1 MTKET
6 RTAVIIAAAGSG
18 KRMGGAIP
26 KQYGRLGGMS
36 ILARSVKAFAD
47 LKEIDRIM
55 IVTNEEYHEYCRAEL
70 SGLGLMSKVSDI
82 LPGGQERQDSIY
94 NAVRRLPE
102 DIDLVLVHDGVRP
115 FVTAEVIR
123 RTIEATKLHGAAVA
137 AVPVKDTIKK
147 AEEDRL
153 VKKTLDRRLLYAI
166 QTPQGFSRE
175 LLIRAY
181 EEAYRKNYYGTD
193 DAYLVEQLGEKV
205 YLVKGD
211 YNNIKITTMEDIVIG
226 EAILG
231 GKTEGPGIG
240 FTFELGLAGTA
251 SLNGSGSDASAYEGG
266 SSVGESEIRVG
277 TGYDVH
283 KLVRGRK
290 LILGGVNIP
299 FEKGLLGHSD
309 ADVLVHAIMD
319 AMLGAAALG
328 DIGRHFPD
336 TDEKYRGISSLKLL
350 ATVGAML
357 RNRGC
362 GIVNI
367 DATVIA
373 QRPKIAPH
381 IREMIQNISET
392 LGIEKHRINIKG
404 TTTEKLGFAGR
415 EEGIAAQASVLI
427 YKRRSSI

>member
-1 MTKET
+1 MTKEIK
-6 RTAVIIAAAGSG
+6 TAVIIAAAGSG
-18 KRMGGAIP
+18 KRMGGGIP

-47 LKEIDRIM
+47 LKEIHRIM
-55 IVTNEEYHEYCRAEL
+55 IVTNEDYHGLCRAEL
-70 SGLGLMSKVSDI
+70 SSLGLMAKVSEI

-115 FVTAEVIR
+115 FVSAEVIR
-123 RTIEATKLHGAAVA
+123 RTIETAKTHGAAVA
-137 AVPVKDTIKK
+137 AVPVKDTVKV
-147 AEEDRL
+147 AEENQFT
-153 VKKTLDRRLLYAI
+153 KTLDRRLLYSV

-181 EEAYRKNYYGTD
+181 DEAYRKNYYGTD
-193 DAYLVEQLGEKV
+193 DAYLVERAGEKV
-205 YLVKGD
+205 FIAKGD
-211 YNNIKITTMEDIVIG
+211 YNNIKITTMEDIVFG

-231 GKTEGPGIG
+231 GQSEDGSLNG
-240 FTFELGLAGTA
+240 TFELGPLDTGSPNGTQTDTDVEAEAGGA
-251 SLNGSGSDASAYEGG
+251 AFA
-266 SSVGESEIRVG
+266 GETEMRVG

-283 KLVRGRK
+283 KLVRGRR

-319 AMLGAAALG
+319 AMLGAASLG

-350 ATVGAML
+350 ETTGSML
-357 RNRGC
+357 RGKGW

-381 IREMIQNISET
+381 IREMILYISEA

-427 YKRRSSI
+427 KRRS